1 MLALIDGNSFY
12 CSCERAFDPKLRRK
26 PVVVLSN
33 NDGCAIARTQ
43 EAKDLG
49 IKMGEPYHLAKRRPG
64 LEGVVWKSSNYVLYG
79 DMSRRMYEVLTELVP
94 EVEPYSIDEMFLD
107 VSGITNI
114 EGHAV
119 DIRAAVLKATKI
131 PTCVGIGP
139 TKTIAKLAN
148 AVAKKQR
155 DGNGVCDLSSAEHR
169 RELYHTLPADMV
181 WGLGPAATRKLASI
195 GVHSIAHFIAL
206 PDEAIR
212 KHLSVVGL
220 RTAWELRGTLC
231 LPFSLA
237 PSTRKSLAVTRSF
250 GRPVESW
257 EEMQQALASYATR
270 AAEKLRRHG
279 LCATAMQVFLQT
291 NRFSK
296 VDPQYVNQSS
306 FGIEPTADTF
316 ALIASATRA
325 GARIWRKGYRYAK
338 AGVILLDLIP
348 QHELPAQLLPS
359 TDPERSAKVMRAM
372 DAINMRFG
380 RNTVR
385 PAALAAPTKW
395 SMRRSNVSP
404 RYTTDLDE
412 LFMARA

>member
-12 CSCERAFDPKLRRK
+12 CSCERAFDPKLKRK

-64 LEGVVWKSSNYVLYG
+64 LEDVVWKSSNYVLYG
-79 DMSRRMYEVLTELVP
+79 DMSRRMYEVLTDLVP

-107 VSGITNI
+107 VSGMNGV
-114 EGHAV
+114 ENHAIA
-119 DIRAAVLKATKI
+119 IRAAVLKATKI

-148 AVAKKQR
+148 AIAKKQR
-155 DGNGVCDLSSAEHR
+155 GGNGVCDLSDER
-169 RELYHTLPADMV
+169 QRNRLYETLPAEMV
-181 WGLGPAATRKLASI
+181 WGLGPAAVRKLASVNVTTI
-195 GVHSIAHFIAL
+195 IEFLAL
-206 PDEAIR
+206 SDDEIR

-220 RTAWELRGTLC
+220 RTAWELRGTMC

-237 PSTRKSLAVTRSF
+237 PATRKSLAVTRSF
-250 GRPVESW
+250 GRSVETW
-257 EEMQQALASYATR
+257 DEMQQALASYATR

-279 LCATAMQVFLQT
+279 LVATAMQVFLQT

-325 GARIWRKGYRYAK
+325 GARIWRQGYRYAK
-338 AGVILLDLIP
+338 AGVILLDLVP
-348 QHELPAQLLPS
+348 QQQLSAQLVPS
-359 TDPERSAKVMRAM
+359 IDPVRSAKVMRAM
-372 DAINMRFG
+372 DTINMRFG

-385 PAALAAPTKW
+385 PAALAAPPRW

-412 LFMARA
+412 LFTARA